1 MLSLAAKH
9 RVKVEAGQ
17 HVCTALPPT
26 DTRLNHLYR
35 VSLYQLKADHKR
47 LQSIKSQTRR
57 REVKREIL
65 TQYRDYLD
73 GVLVAGITNS
83 SGQDSVLVWC
93 TLWAVDVGDIPQA
106 LDLLEYALKHGMTA
120 PDGFSRSL
128 ADISTEE
135 ISKTVLA
142 ATPADYAAEME
153 RLWQMV
159 KGRDMSDII
168 TARLC
173 KAYGLAIANTD
184 PHQAHTLLQQ
194 AQTLHPH
201 IGVKSHL
208 KRLSAGKPME
218 TTAITAKRYD
228 MPTRAAALAVGVSI
242 PTFLKQAL
250 LNPKEL
256 PYICLESG
264 KHKSFRFCKSDVETF
279 LHKRTHGGAA
289 A

>member
-9 RVKVEAGQ
+9 RVKVEAEQ
-17 HVCTALPPT
+17 HVCTASPPT

-93 TLWAVDVGDIPQA
+93 TLWAADVGDIPQA
-106 LDLLEYALKHGMTA
+106 LDLLKHGMTA

-159 KGRDMSDII
+159 KERDMSDII

-208 KRLSAGKPME
+208 KRLSAGKPVE

-228 MPTRAAALAVGVSI
+228 MPTRAAALTVHPHI
-242 PTFLKQAL
+242 PKASVAQS
-250 LNPKEL
+250 E
-256 PYICLESG
+256 
-264 KHKSFRFCKSDVETF
+264 
-279 LHKRTHGGAA
+279 RTP
-289 A
+289 